1 MDTDVYLLCPVC
13 KTITD
18 GTGSGDST
26 DSIFC
31 KKCKNEFKAVYSFK
45 YHKYHINEEGF
56 LSYNGKR
63 LYIPCEIKIC

>member
-1 MDTDVYLLCPVC
+1 MFICFVLVVELLQMVQGQE
-13 KTITD
+13 IQLIQ
-18 GTGSGDST
+18 S
-26 DSIFC
+26 FA